1 MVHGPAVHSKY
12 PALDG
17 DRLRLRPPSATDS
30 DPLLAILLEP
40 EVSKWWTE
48 YTSELV
54 LTEMVQSDKHLVI
67 EIGGRV
73 AGAVAVYENNEPE
86 YRATAL
92 HIFLGE
98 RWYGKRYGAEA
109 LATVINFLVAQGHY
123 RFTLDPN
130 ANNAPAIRSYERL
143 GFARVGVARDYQR
156 MPDGELNDA
165 LLMDLV
171 MRDFPDGR
179 VDWR

>member
-1 MVHGPAVHSKY
+1 VA
-12 PALDG
+12 
-17 DRLRLRPPSATDS
+17 S
-30 DPLLAILLEP
+30 DAEPLLAILLEP
-40 EVSKWWTE
+40 EVSKWWTG
-48 YTSELV
+48 YTSQQV

-67 EIGGRV
+67 EIGGEV
-73 AGAVAVYENNEPE
+73 AGAVAVYENNEEE

-92 HIFLGE
+92 HIFLGAA
-98 RWYGKRYGAEA
+98 WYRQRYGAEA
-109 LATVINFLVAQGHY
+109 LATIINYLVAQGHH

-143 GFARVGVARDYQR
+143 GFATVGIARDYQR
-156 MPDGELNDA
+156 MPNEELNDA

-171 MRDFPDGR
+171 IRDFPDGR